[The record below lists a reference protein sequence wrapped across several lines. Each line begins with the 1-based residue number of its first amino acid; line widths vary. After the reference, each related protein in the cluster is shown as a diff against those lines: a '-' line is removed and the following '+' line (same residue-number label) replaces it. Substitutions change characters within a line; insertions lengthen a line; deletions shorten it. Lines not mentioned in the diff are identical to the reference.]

1 MQKPLILNE
10 ILHRKNFQEQNK
22 YLKMKLCHA
31 KPIVNSNC
39 PESFIFSKSKFN
51 KINCRNN
58 IYIKKPDERKENT
71 NFYKKISINKQG
83 NNSRKLYKP
92 IFEFNNIH
100 LNYYKKEELMDLA
113 KENYNIYQRLNSKN
127 SSYTLNYHLK
137 DYEKAQYYKKNH
149 CKYPSIDFYR
159 TSKSTSSFNSIF
171 NYCTF
176 NNYDNINNEFY
187 NEYNKKKS
195 SINIYQNKNNKE
207 RQSKINNFV
216 KNHYKLKKYYEDKK
230 KMKENK
236 EQNIKNEINNYLI
249 EKTNE
254 NNHKKEIEEDKAYL
268 PLLIDKIQYDKNE

>member
-10 ILHRKNFQEQNK
+10 ILHRKYFQEQNK
-22 YLKMKLCHA
+22 YLKMKLCNA

-51 KINCRNN
+51 KINYRNN
-58 IYIKKPDERKENT
+58 IYIKKPDERKENS

-127 SSYTLNYHLK
+127 SSYTLNHHLK

-159 TSKSTSSFNSIF
+159 TNKSSSSFNSLF
-171 NYCTF
+171 NYCAF
-176 NNYDNINNEFY
+176 NNYVNINNEFY
-187 NEYNKKKS
+187 ND
-195 SINIYQNKNNKE
+195 KE

-230 KMKENK
+230 KNKESK
-236 EQNIKNEINNYLI
+236 EQNIKNEDNNLI
-249 EKTNE
+249 EKTNK
-254 NNHKKEIEEDKAYL
+254 NNHKEEIEEDRTYL
-268 PLLIDKIQYDKNE
+268 PLLIDKIQYDKDE

>member
-1 MQKPLILNE
+1 LS
-10 ILHRKNFQEQNK
+10 RKF
-22 YLKMKLCHA
+22 Y
-31 KPIVNSNC
+31 NC

-51 KINCRNN
+51 KINYRNN
-58 IYIKKPDERKENT
+58 IYIKKPDERKENS

-127 SSYTLNYHLK
+127 SSYTLNHHLK

-159 TSKSTSSFNSIF
+159 TSKSSSSFNSIF

-187 NEYNKKKS
+187 NEYNKKKGN
-195 SINIYQNKNNKE
+195 IYIYQNKNNKE

-230 KMKENK
+230 KNKESK
-236 EQNIKNEINNYLI
+236 EQNIKNEDNNLI
-249 EKTNE
+249 EKTNK
-254 NNHKKEIEEDKAYL
+254 NNHKEEIEEDRTYL
-268 PLLIDKIQYDKNE
+268 PLLIDKIQYDKDE

>member
-1 MQKPLILNE
+1 MY
-10 ILHRKNFQEQNK
+10 QEQNK

-127 SSYTLNYHLK
+127 SSYTLNHHLK

-230 KMKENK
+230 KKKENK
-236 EQNIKNEINNYLI
+236 EQNIKNEDNYLI

>member
-10 ILHRKNFQEQNK
+10 ILHRKYFQEQNK
-22 YLKMKLCHA
+22 YLKMKLCNA

-51 KINCRNN
+51 KINYRNN

-127 SSYTLNYHLK
+127 SSYTLNHHLK

-159 TSKSTSSFNSIF
+159 TSKSSSSFYSIF

-187 NEYNKKKS
+187 KKGN
-195 SINIYQNKNNKE
+195 IYIYQNKNNKE
-207 RQSKINNFV
+207 RQSKVNNFV

-230 KMKENK
+230 KKKESK
-236 EQNIKNEINNYLI
+236 EQNIKNEDNNLI

-254 NNHKKEIEEDKAYL
+254 NNHKEEIEEDNTYL
-268 PLLIDKIQYDKNE
+268 PLLKDKIQYDKDE